1 MRTELLTSESQSYCT
16 SSKINRITTAVA
28 YRCWLKQTDCIDPE
42 GKYSKFWDENP
53 QAKEIGD
60 VPLRNAR
67 YLQAATI
74 AQKLNFGN

>member
-1 MRTELLTSESQSYCT
+1 MTVARTELLTSESQSYCT

-42 GKYSKFWDENP
+42 GKYLKLWDENP

-60 VPLRNAR
+60 VPRSKAKF
-67 YLQAATI
+67 LQLEI
-74 AQKLNFGN
+74 K